1 MRPDPPPLRP
11 AVPRP
16 AETPPVLLP
25 VGAAAKRLRTN
36 AATLRAWERRYGL
49 GPSGRSS
56 GGHRRYSPDDLQR
69 LRRMLDLLRQGVAA
83 ADAARV
89 VRTAPAADPTP
100 PDVAVGDLLTA
111 MRALDAPAL
120 TRLAGAALRRHGAA
134 GAWTAVFAPA
144 LVAVG
149 DHWDATGCGVE
160 TEHLASGILE
170 AALRGHLAVLAAEG
184 RRPPVLLATA
194 PGEHHTLPMTALA
207 AALAERGQSS
217 VLTGYLPGRALA
229 DAVATVRPHAV
240 VLWARRAA
248 TADVALLARTAR
260 AGPAPVHP
268 AGPGWPTPPAD
279 AACAPLLANLPDA
292 VRALTVRAPAPRSGP
307 A

>member
-16 AETPPVLLP
+16 AEAPPVLLP

-56 GGHRRYSPDDLQR
+56 GGHRRYSPDDLRR
-69 LRRMLDLLRQGVAA
+69 LQRMLDLLRQGVAA

-89 VRTAPAADPTP
+89 VRTAPTADRTP
-100 PDVAVGDLLTA
+100 PDVVARDLLTA
-111 MRALDAPAL
+111 MHALDAPAL

-144 LVAVG
+144 LVAIG
-149 DHWDATGCGVE
+149 DHWNATGCGVE

-170 AALRGHLAVLAAEG
+170 AALRGHLAARPVDVA
-184 RRPPVLLATA
+184 RPPVLLAAA

-207 AALAERGQSS
+207 AALAERGQPG

-229 DAVATVRPHAV
+229 DAVAAVRPHAV
-240 VLWARRAA
+240 VLWARRAT
-248 TADVALLARTAR
+248 TADVALLRRAAQ

-268 AGPGWPTPPAD
+268 AGPGWPTPPSD
-279 AACAPLLANLPDA
+279 GTSAPLLVSLPDA
-292 VRALTVRAPAPRSGP
+292 VRALTARAPAPRSGP